1 MRRKPVCV
9 GFMFFFAVSS
19 AWNALGQ
26 VKLSLSE
33 NPLPAI
39 RLAELISLAL
49 ERNPELRAAQRG
61 IDVMRSKIG
70 PAGALPDP
78 ELMVGQ
84 MNEGSIVPFTTLGE
98 PDAGFSEVYVG
109 VNQEIPFPGKLRLKG
124 KVAEME
130 AKGEEAR
137 YKDARFRMIAQV
149 KEGYYDLYAID
160 KSIEI
165 VEKERKL
172 LEQIEKIASI
182 RYSVGKAGQQDVL
195 DAQVEVS
202 RLDERLALLQQRR
215 GATEALLNTLLYRSP
230 ETPIG
235 PVSAMQ
241 KTPLSYGLA
250 ELSALAER
258 NFPLLEAQQRLIDRD
273 ALALDLAKKGKYPD
287 FGFSFVYHNRGSNRP
302 YWTIGGTAKI
312 PLYFGRKQRHEL
324 EGAAAGIAQ
333 SRYAYENVRAQ
344 AFYNVKNLYLMAVT
358 ADRLLKLYDEGI
370 IRQASFSLE
379 AAVQN
384 YEVGKVDFLTL
395 LTSWTRVLNYEL
407 TYHEQ
412 LAEYQKALVQLEPL
426 VGIELAKN

>member
-1 MRRKPVCV
+1 MRRNLVCV
-9 GFMFFFAVSS
+9 GLMFFFALSS
-19 AWNALGQ
+19 TWNGLGQ
-26 VKLSLSE
+26 TKQSE
-33 NPLPAI
+33 SEKALPAVH
-39 RLAELISLAL
+39 LDELVSLAL

-98 PDAGFSEVYVG
+98 PDAGFSEIYVG
-109 VNQEIPFPGKLRLKG
+109 VNQEVPFPGKLRLKG

-130 AKGEEAR
+130 AKGEESR
-137 YKDARFRMIAQV
+137 YKDARFRVIAQV
-149 KEGYYDLYAID
+149 KDGFYDLYAID

-172 LEQIEKIASI
+172 LEQLEKIASV
-182 RYSVGKAGQQDVL
+182 RYSVGKAAQQDVL
-195 DAQVEVS
+195 DAQVEIS
-202 RLDERLALLQQRR
+202 RLEERLALLQQRR
-215 GATEALLNTLLYRSP
+215 EATEALLNTLLYRSP

-241 KTPLSYGLA
+241 KSPLSYELA

-273 ALALDLAKKGKYPD
+273 ALSLDLARKGKFPD
-287 FGFSFVYHNRGSNRP
+287 FGFTFVYHNRGANRP

-312 PLYFGRKQRHEL
+312 PLFFGRKQRHEI
-324 EGAAAGIAQ
+324 EGAAANIAQ
-333 SRYAYENVRAQ
+333 SRHAYENVRART
-344 AFYNVKNLYLMAVT
+344 FYNVKNLYLMATT

-379 AAVQN
+379 AAVEN
-384 YEVGKVDFLTL
+384 YEVGKIDFLTL

-407 TYHEQ
+407 SYHEQ
-412 LAEYQKALVQLEPL
+412 LAEYQKALAQLEPL
-426 VGIELAKN
+426 VGIELAKS